1 MYDEMAADIEQQ
13 LNDDGKRNEE
23 KEEEDEDE

>member
-1 MYDEMAADIEQQ
+1 LYDEMAADIEQQ